1 MDSSWTSLSACELG
15 RQIGQGAIDP
25 RELASAYFECIRE
38 SAEPYDIY
46 VRLTEPRAHAEAEA
60 AAKRAAAGR
69 RLSNLDGVPISWKDN
84 FDTAG
89 VGTEGGTLLL
99 KGRVPKNDAEAVR
112 RATAAGLV
120 CLGKTHLSEIA
131 FSGLG
136 LNPVMATPRCVNDPE
151 AVAGGSSSG
160 AAVSVARGLA
170 AAGIGSDTG
179 GSVRIP
185 SAFNDLVGLKTTLGL
200 IPLDGVI
207 PLCRS
212 FDTIGPLARTVEDAA
227 ALLAVFSQLP
237 HPPDLAGGRIDK
249 MKFMVLE
256 EALEDVREEP
266 LQGFNLAVEAIRCAG
281 GDIETR
287 SLDSVAS
294 ALTLSACLY
303 GVEAAAQ
310 WYERA
315 SANSDLMY
323 SQIWLRVKSGKAFL
337 GMDFVRSW
345 IQLHELRESY
355 RASTSG
361 FDAVL
366 LPSGALLPPKIDK
379 LLSDDEYH
387 MRENI
392 LALRNTRIAN
402 LMEVPAL
409 TIPTGVPSTGI
420 MLFGRPFDEASLLRI
435 GSEIERLL

>member
-25 RELASAYFECIRE
+25 RELASVYFDCIRE
-38 SAEPYDIY
+38 SAEADDIF
-46 VRLTEPRAHAEAEA
+46 VRLTESRARAEAEA
-60 AAKRAAAGR
+60 AARRVGEGR
-69 RLSNLDGVPISWKDN
+69 RLSILDGVPISWKDN

-112 RATAAGLV
+112 RAAAAGLV

-136 LNPVMATPRCVNDPE
+136 LNPVMATPRCINDPE

-160 AAVSVARGLA
+160 AAASVARGLA

-212 FDTIGPLARTVEDAA
+212 FDTIGPLTKTVEDAA
-227 ALLAVFSQLP
+227 ALLAVFLQLP

-249 MKFMVLE
+249 MRFMVLE

-266 LQGFNLAVEAIRCAG
+266 LRGFNRAVDAIRSAG
-281 GDIETR
+281 ARIETR

-345 IQLHELRESY
+345 MLLLGFRESY
-355 RASTSG
+355 RASTAG

-366 LPSGALLPPKIDK
+366 LPSGTLLPPKVDQ
-379 LLSDDEYH
+379 LLSDDDFH

-420 MLFGRPFDEASLLRI
+420 MLFGRPLEEARLLRI
-435 GSEIERLL
+435 GSEVERLL